1 MKPQAEDLR
10 RYRENYFRESEG
22 AALYRA
28 LTEAEADPHRAEI
41 FEKLA
46 VAEERH
52 CQRWVDLLT
61 TAGEPAPAYTP
72 NWRVGVL
79 AFLARR
85 LGTSYVLPV
94 ISNLEAQ
101 VQDEYA
107 GQTEAGRI
115 PAEERS
121 HRRTIQAM
129 NDPVGGADQ
138 ILGAE
143 RWHRAS
149 YGGSL
154 RAAVFGMNDGLVS
167 NFGLVMGVAG
177 ANVETEFV
185 LLAGV
190 AGLLAG
196 AFSMAAGEYVSVKS
210 QKELYE
216 RQILLEEQELEMSP
230 EEERDELALIYQAKG
245 IPADQAEALAQQ
257 IISDPAQAIQ
267 TLAREELGLDPTS
280 LGSPWAAAGSSFL
293 AFGIGA
299 VVPVLPYLFITG
311 NSAVVVSA
319 AGSAVALFGAG
330 ALISIFTGRSVL
342 FSGGRMVGIGALA
355 AAATYAIGTLLGVT
369 VVG

>member
-1 MKPQAEDLR
+1 VRPQPEDLD
-10 RYRENYFRESEG
+10 RYRANYLRESEG
-22 AALYRA
+22 VQLYRA
-28 LTEAEADPHRAEI
+28 LAKAESDPHRAEI

-46 VAEERH
+46 LAEERH
-52 CQRWVDLLT
+52 CRRWIQLLAD
-61 TAGEPAPAYTP
+61 AGEPEPTNKP

-79 AFLARR
+79 SFLARKM
-85 LGTSYVLPV
+85 GTDYVLPV
-94 ISNLEAQ
+94 IGSLEAQ

-107 GQTEAGRI
+107 GQEEAGTI

-121 HRRTIQAM
+121 HRRALHAM
-129 NDPVGGADQ
+129 NKPIGGADA

-177 ANVETEFV
+177 ANVETHFI
-185 LLAGV
+185 LLAGT

-196 AFSMAAGEYVSVKS
+196 ALSMAAGEYVSVTS

-216 RQILLEEQELEMSP
+216 QQIALEEQELEASP
-230 EEERDELALIYQAKG
+230 DEEREELSLIYQAKG
-245 IPADQAEALAQQ
+245 IPEDQAEALATR
-257 IISDPAQAIQ
+257 IISDPEQAIQ

-280 LGSPWAAAGSSFL
+280 LGSPWAAAGSSLL

-299 VVPVLPYLFITG
+299 TVPVFPYLFLTG
-311 NSAVVVSA
+311 NLAIIVSA
-319 AGSAVALFGAG
+319 SASAVALFGAG

-355 AAATYAIGTLLGVT
+355 AATTYAIGMLLGIGGT
-369 VVG
+369 